1 MIDFNGVE
9 KIDDYTAFIFNLLG
23 QEVDVVEISS
33 AITQVEINDGGKYYF
48 VQLVQGKTQKV
59 FKVLVK

>member
-1 MIDFNGVE
+1 ME
-9 KIDDYTAFIFNLLG
+9 DYSAFIFNLLG

-33 AITQVEINDGGKYYF
+33 AITQVAVNDGGKYYF